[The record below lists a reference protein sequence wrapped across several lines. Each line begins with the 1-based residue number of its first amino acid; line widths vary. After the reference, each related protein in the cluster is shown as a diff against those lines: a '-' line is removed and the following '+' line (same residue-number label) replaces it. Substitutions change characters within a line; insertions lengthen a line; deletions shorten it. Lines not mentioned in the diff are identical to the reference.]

1 LPLDALRPTNR
12 AAWLRA
18 QPKGRGSRAR
28 SANPRPGYFK
38 ACDGTFEFV
47 PPSGFVLLDENFA
60 GNELST
66 LFGAPKRAGAIAAP
80 PTLLITWR
88 ELDETR
94 ALKPDQRAAKERQL
108 LAMEASMYGPGA
120 TLEARFGAPCY
131 RVRQSRGTW
140 AADTLLFVQHGR
152 LYALTYG
159 GEASGLAAYRARIE
173 ASWRTPI
180 FYP

>member
-1 LPLDALRPTNR
+1 
-12 AAWLRA
+12 
-18 QPKGRGSRAR
+18 
-28 SANPRPGYFK
+28 
-38 ACDGTFEFV
+38 
-47 PPSGFVLLDENFA
+47 VLLDEGFS

-66 LFGAPKRAGAIAAP
+66 LFGPPKRPGAAATP

-94 ALKPDQRAAKERQL
+94 GLKPDQRVARERQL

-120 TLEARFGAPCY
+120 ALEAHFGVPCY
-131 RVRQSRGTW
+131 HVRQSRGAW
-140 AADTLLFVQHGR
+140 AADTLLFFQHGR

-159 GEASGLAAYRARIE
+159 GSASGLEAYRPRVE